1 MAGTLIV
8 TTNIVK
14 GGTPYYAPEPHQFI
28 MVASTPRTP
37 YRRQSPRT
45 VREAG
50 LEAFV
55 ARGVTNAATAG
66 EPIVLRALD
75 GSSGRGAYLL
85 ILN

>member
-1 MAGTLIV
+1 MFVSVICVLLGGLVVAL
-8 TTNIVK
+8 TT
-14 GGTPYYAPEPHQFI
+14 
-28 MVASTPRTP
+28 

-45 VREAG
+45 MREAG
-50 LEAFV
+50 LEAFM
-55 ARGVTNAATAG
+55 ARGATNAATAG